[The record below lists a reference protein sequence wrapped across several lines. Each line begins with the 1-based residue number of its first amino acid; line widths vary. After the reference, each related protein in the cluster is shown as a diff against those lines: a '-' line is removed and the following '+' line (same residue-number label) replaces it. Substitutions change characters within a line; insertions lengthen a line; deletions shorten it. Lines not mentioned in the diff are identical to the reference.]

1 MTRLRTIAS
10 SRWTSVRPILPKQYS
25 WRAAGLPI
33 RSSKT
38 STFGLS
44 KEISWQA
51 NNASVTSEAIL
62 LLRRAQTLQTG
73 AYLRFVWDRF
83 LVSTVERAF
92 RSQTKWF
99 FRTNIRQT
107 CPSRNSSVHPMAKTT
122 SSWNNNPTAVC
133 RACKIAKLRSE
144 WIPRK
149 STANKVRILMRRKKS
164 LIKIYKRSWRTAITN
179 YQSTT

>member
-1 MTRLRTIAS
+1 MIAS
-10 SRWTSVRPILPKQYS
+10 SRWWTSARPNPKQYS

-33 RSSKT
+33 HSSKT

-51 NNASVTSEAIL
+51 NNALVTSEAIL

-83 LVSTVERAF
+83 LVSTVGRAF

-99 FRTNIRQT
+99 FRKNIRQT
-107 CPSRNSSVHPMAKTT
+107 CPSRNSSVYPMTKT
-122 SSWNNNPTAVC
+122 SSWNNPLAVC
-133 RACKIAKLRSE
+133 RACKIVTQRSE
-144 WIPRK
+144 WIPLK
-149 STANKVRILMRRKKS
+149 STTNKVRILMRRKES
-164 LIKIYKRSWRTAITN
+164 LIKIYKSSWRTAIMN
-179 YQSTT
+179 YHST